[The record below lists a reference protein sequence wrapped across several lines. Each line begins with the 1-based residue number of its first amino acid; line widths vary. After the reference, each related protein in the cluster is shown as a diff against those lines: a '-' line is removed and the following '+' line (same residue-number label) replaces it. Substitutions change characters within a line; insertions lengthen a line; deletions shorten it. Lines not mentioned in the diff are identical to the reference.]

1 MGLCEGGSA
10 PVVKSTSQSSSAVQA
25 VSVSS
30 GCADVVSTGVRF
42 TTLPAT
48 PGKPAS
54 PPTTIS
60 VLYNPLIGFVSASY
74 AAQISPTV
82 SAATRFGV
90 NIYSYDSDFAIG
102 GEWWIG
108 RRRGK
113 RAEVELS
120 PEDKDML
127 AKHKA
132 VGGRL
137 RDDPEDLS
145 TPTVELEA
153 EELRQL
159 VAGPNEDER
168 NGVVKARLSGNWSLA
183 LLYES
188 RIRNCLVSVGLVSDL
203 LGGTGKA
210 IKSVGLEVQY
220 YS

>member
-1 MGLCEGGSA
+1 MLVVRCTFRSSNEVLEVSA
-10 PVVKSTSQSSSAVQA
+10 RLGVTDA
-25 VSVSS
+25 
-30 GCADVVSTGVRF
+30 VSTGVRF
-42 TTLPAT
+42 TTLPSS
-48 PGKPAS
+48 PGQPAS

-90 NIYSYDSDFAIG
+90 NIYSYESDFAIG
-102 GEWWIG
+102 AEWWVG

-113 RAEVELS
+113 REEVELS
-120 PEDKDML
+120 PDVKALL

-132 VGGRL
+132 IGGRL
-137 RDDPEDLS
+137 RDDPDEEEEVAVVS
-145 TPTVELEA
+145 AEATEPTPPAPGT
-153 EELRQL
+153 
-159 VAGPNEDER
+159 NERD
-168 NGVVKARLSGNWSLA
+168 GVVKARLSGNWSLA

-210 IKSVGLEVQY
+210 IRSVGLEVQY